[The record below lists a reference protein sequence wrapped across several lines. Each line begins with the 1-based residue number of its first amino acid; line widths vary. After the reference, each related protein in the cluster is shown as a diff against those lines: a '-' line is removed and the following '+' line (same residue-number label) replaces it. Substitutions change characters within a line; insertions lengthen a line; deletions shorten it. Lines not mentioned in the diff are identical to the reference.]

1 MDDSASSRDK
11 SKTPDRALAGRL
23 AAEVGLNPAQI
34 RVTIEL
40 LGDHLQDYY
49 SEVRPPGTI
58 IHTAVSAREPAGK
71 PIKHCKVVP
80 VRLTLIH
87 EADFDVLRQY
97 GSVELRTI
105 RVYRLAC
112 EAQEQGGLLSQ
123 EDLSF
128 LLCVNPSTIKDL
140 IRRLR
145 LRGLQVPTRG
155 AIKDIGPEPSH
166 KRIIAELL
174 GKGFSTSQIRAA
186 TRHSE
191 SSIGRYQRQFGL
203 VLYLLHAYPE
213 AGDDELRRLADLSTT
228 AFEIYRQVSRDLAE
242 REDSLPH
249 LERLR
254 RLYELDPS
262 GLRQQ
267 IPTGKLPADNAT
279 RRLEQQTFP
288 TTLRQTIQEDL
299 GTTKRIAELVSGDIV
314 GLIDDSFQLTERLR
328 PGQSVI
334 FTDAHDPA
342 FISGERVADR
352 PVLSVTVPIHT
363 DQVKA
368 IWRNDEPAG
377 RRRARIA
384 ALIATSA
391 QEQGGVMSVAGLA
404 ELLHV
409 APGTMAADLRKLAV
423 EVHVEVPTK
432 GILEDA
438 GPTLT
443 HKDWIVDLDQHG
455 LTGEEISWLTR
466 HAPHSRDRYIE
477 TYRRAET
484 LMRLEGQIPQTQH
497 LVRVLRL
504 RPHVAEQYVQLLQR
518 YYPPGKPAPANALTP
533 GPQSPQVP

>member
-11 SKTPDRALAGRL
+11 SKTPDHALAGRL
-23 AAEVGLNPAQI
+23 TAEVGLNPAQI

-40 LGDHLQDYY
+40 LADHLQDYY
-49 SEVRPPGTI
+49 SDVRDPGTI
-58 IHTAVSAREPAGK
+58 IHSAVSAKEPAGK
-71 PIKHCKVVP
+71 PIKHCRIVP
-80 VRLTLIH
+80 VRLTQIH
-87 EADFDVLRQY
+87 DADFDVLHQY
-97 GSVELRTI
+97 GPVELRAI
-105 RVYRLAC
+105 RLYRYAC
-112 EAQEQGGLLSQ
+112 EAQEQGALLSH
-123 EDLSF
+123 EDLRF
-128 LLCVNPSTIKDL
+128 LLCVDQSTVKDL
-140 IRRLR
+140 VRRLR
-145 LRGLQVPTRG
+145 LRGLEVPTRG

-203 VLYLLHAYPE
+203 VLYLLHTYPE
-213 AGDDELRRLADLSTT
+213 AGDDELRRLAELSGK
-228 AFEIYRQVSRDLAE
+228 AFQIYREVFLDLAE
-242 REDSLPH
+242 REDCQPH

-254 RLYELDPS
+254 RFYELDPD
-262 GLRQQ
+262 GLSRQL
-267 IPTGKLPADNAT
+267 PNGKLPHDNYS
-279 RRLEQQTFP
+279 RRLEEQSFS

-299 GTTKRIAELVSGDIV
+299 GTTKRIAEVVSGDIV

-328 PGQSVI
+328 PGQAVI
-334 FTDAHDPA
+334 FVDAHDPS

-352 PVLSVTVPIHT
+352 PVLPVTVPIHT

-368 IWRNDEPAG
+368 IWRSDEPAG

-404 ELLHV
+404 ELLRI

-423 EVHVEVPTK
+423 EVHIEAPTK
-432 GILEDA
+432 GTIEDA

-455 LTGEEISWLTR
+455 LTGEQISWLTR
-466 HAPHSRDRYIE
+466 HAPYSRDRYIE

-484 LMRLEGQIPQTQH
+484 LMRLEGRIPEPEH
-497 LVRVLRL
+497 LARVLRL
-504 RPHVAEQYVQLLQR
+504 RRHVAEQYVKLLER
-518 YYPPGKPAPANALTP
+518 YCRPGIPTP
-533 GPQSPQVP
+533 VNDSTGECQSVR